1 MTGAAGR
8 FVNYAGFYLGWL
20 ACVKSAA
27 LGVPWVGVLAAA
39 ALLAAHL
46 SLHGDPVREARA
58 LAVIGVFGL
67 AVESALGAAG
77 LYRFASG
84 WEAAPWLAPAWIVA
98 LWLLLGATFES
109 SLAWCASRPWLAAL
123 LGLVGGPLSFAA
135 GEAMG
140 AARLLAPRP
149 EGLVLVGAVWAAAFP
164 AACARARAGRG
175 AR

>member
-1 MTGAAGR
+1 ML
-8 FVNYAGFYLGWL
+8 NYLGFYAGWL
-20 ACVKSAA
+20 ACVKGAAMGMPWLGVTAA
-27 LGVPWVGVLAAA
+27 L

-46 SLHGDPVREARA
+46 RLHEEPAREARA
-58 LAVIGVFGL
+58 LALIGLFGL
-67 AVESALGAAG
+67 VLESALGAAG

-98 LWLLLGATFES
+98 LWLLLAATFES

-149 EGLVLVGAVWAAAFP
+149 VGLLLVGAVWAAAFP
-164 AACARARAGRG
+164 AACALARAGRSM
-175 AR
+175 R

>member
-1 MTGAAGR
+1 VTARLA
-8 FVNYAGFYLGWL
+8 NYAGFYVGWL
-20 ACVKSAA
+20 ACVKGAA
-27 LGVPWVGVLAAA
+27 MGAPWLGVLVAA

-46 SLHGDPVREARA
+46 RLHGDPAREARA
-58 LAVIGVFGL
+58 LALIGLLGL
-67 AVESALGAAG
+67 IVESALGAAG

-98 LWLLLGATFES
+98 LWLLLAATFES

-149 EGLVLVGAVWAAAFP
+149 AGLLLVGVVWAAAFP
-164 AACARARAGRG
+164 AACALARAGRSV
-175 AR
+175 R